1 MSEDTLRVKRIR
13 NGIVIDHIPPGN
25 ALKVLRILGIDGSE
39 DYIVSIA
46 MNIPSGSMGK
56 KDIVKVEARVL
67 KEREI
72 NKIALVAPE
81 ATYNIVKNY
90 RVVEKRK
97 VSIPDELIG
106 IVRCENPNCISNR
119 EPVEPRAIVVSKNPP
134 RIKCYYCERYIN
146 DIENQVI

>member
-1 MSEDTLRVKRIR
+1 MSEDIMRVKRIR

-25 ALKVLRILGIDGSE
+25 ALNVLRILGIDGSE

-46 MNIPSGSMGK
+46 MNISSGRMGK

-67 KEREI
+67 KEKEI

-81 ATYNIVKNY
+81 ATYNIIKNY

-106 IVRCENPNCISNR
+106 IVRCENPNCISNM
-119 EPVEPRAIVVSKNPP
+119 EPVEARAIVVSKNPP
-134 RIKCYYCERYIN
+134 RIKCYYCGRYIN